1 MKRNLLAVVALALA
15 GLVGCVSAQTFRS
28 GTGKLYPHA
37 KPVDVLVFYAVE
49 DVKRPYEVI
58 GEITT
63 SASSG
68 WGIDEGELIEK
79 AREEAAR
86 LGASAILVQPLI
98 LVRPLD
104 KGTGGDRALAVLF
117 RSSDKTQ
124 HMTAIR
130 FTDLP

>member
-1 MKRNLLAVVALALA
+1 MKRKLLAVVALALA

-28 GTGKLYPHA
+28 GTGKLYPPA

-63 SASSG
+63 SGSSG
-68 WGIDEGELIEK
+68 WGKAEGNLIKK

-86 LGASAILVQPLI
+86 LGASAILV
-98 LVRPLD
+98 RPLD
-104 KGTGGDRALAVLF
+104 RGTGGDRVLAVLF
-117 RSSDKTQ
+117 GSNDKTQ

>member
-1 MKRNLLAVVALALA
+1 MKRKLLAVVALALA

-28 GTGKLYPHA
+28 GTGKLYPPA
-37 KPVDVLVFYAVE
+37 QPVDVLVFYAVE
-49 DVKRPYEVI
+49 DVKRPYAVI

-63 SASSG
+63 SGSSG
-68 WGIDEGELIEK
+68 WGKDEGDLIKK

-86 LGASAILVQPLI
+86 LGASAI

-117 RSSDKTQ
+117 QYSDKTQ

-130 FTDLP
+130 FTGLP